1 MKSKPFLP
9 SPRRRARE
17 YAVQSLYQIQIN
29 PDILPE
35 QAAKSVYDS
44 IAKDKAAARS
54 ALERRDEGTATE
66 LYAAIFFGAH
76 TRENELMAIIRPLL
90 DRDEKTVNPI
100 ERCVLLMAAFELKAM
115 PETPYPVIINE
126 AIEITKTFGGT
137 DSHKFVNGILDKLAA
152 ELRPHDPKP
161 KAH

>member
-1 MKSKPFLP
+1 
-9 SPRRRARE
+9 
-17 YAVQSLYQIQIN
+17 
-29 PDILPE
+29 
-35 QAAKSVYDS
+35 
-44 IAKDKAAARS
+44 
-54 ALERRDEGTATE
+54 
-66 LYAAIFFGAH
+66 
-76 TRENELMAIIRPLL
+76 MAIIRPLL